1 MSTPV
6 TLIGL
11 GPMGQAMVHTLLRE
25 GHQVTVW
32 NRTPSRAADV
42 VGAGAKLADSPADAV
57 AASELV
63 ILSLTDYQAMYD
75 IFGTATEALAG
86 RTVVNL
92 SSDAPDRTREGAAW
106 AAEHGAR
113 FLTGGVMTP
122 APMVGTEAA
131 YVYYSGPADV
141 LEAHRETLARIGAPR
156 YLGEDLG
163 LAQLM
168 YLANL
173 DVFLTSLA
181 SLLHATALLES
192 GGVKATVALP
202 ELMLTLVGAGE
213 MMEVGENPAAQI
225 EAGEHPGHLSTATMM
240 GATADHIVAA
250 SDATGV
256 DRGLPA
262 AVQAYYTW
270 AREHGHG
277 GDNWTRIIDAMRPQD
292 GGTAPSLRT

>member
-6 TLIGL
+6 TVIGL

-32 NRTPSRAADV
+32 NRTAARAADV
-42 VGAGAKLADSPADAV
+42 VAAGATLAATPADAV
-57 AASELV
+57 AASKLV

-75 IFGTATEALAG
+75 ILGPVTEALAG
-86 RTVVNL
+86 RTLVNL
-92 SSDAPDRTREGAAW
+92 SSDSPDVTRAGAAW
-106 AAEHGAR
+106 AEQHGAR

-131 YVYYSGPADV
+131 YVYYSGPAEV
-141 LEAHRETLARIGAPR
+141 FEADRGTLAKIGAPR

-181 SLLHATALLES
+181 SLMHATALLES
-192 GGVKATVALP
+192 GGITASVAIP
-202 ELMLTLVGAGE
+202 ELMLTLTGTAEMLAVGG
-213 MMEVGENPAAQI
+213 NPGAEI
-225 EAGEHPGHLSTATMM
+225 EAGEHPGHLSTAAMM

-250 SDATGV
+250 SDAAGV

-270 AREHGHG
+270 VRENGYG
-277 GDNWTRIIDAMRPQD
+277 SENWTRIIDAMRPQ
-292 GGTAPSLRT
+292 GR

>member
-11 GPMGQAMVHTLLRE
+11 GPMGQAMVRSLLRE
-25 GHQVTVW
+25 GHPVTVW

-42 VGAGAKLADSPADAV
+42 VAAGAKLADSPVDAV

-75 IFGTATEALAG
+75 ILGTATEALAG

-92 SSDAPDRTREGAAW
+92 SSDTPDVTREGAAW

-141 LEAHRETLARIGAPR
+141 MEAHRETLATIGAPR
-156 YLGEDLG
+156 YLGEDPG
-163 LAQLM
+163 MAQLM

-192 GGVKATVALP
+192 GGVKASVAMP

-250 SDATGV
+250 SDAAGV

-270 AREHGHG
+270 VREHGHG
-277 GDNWTRIIDAMRPQD
+277 GDNWTRIIDAMRPRA
-292 GGTAPSLRT
+292 GGTAPAS